1 MKTHKRSVLQFML
14 KKKEKQQQ
22 QHWNTVLIFDADA
35 IVTATG
41 SKRSVINVAG
51 HIRAIPATDR
61 RLGY

>member
-1 MKTHKRSVLQFML
+1 MKTHKRSVHV
-14 KKKEKQQQ
+14 KEKNRKKQ

-35 IVTATG
+35 IVMATG

-51 HIRAIPATDR
+51 HIRAILATDR